1 MAMKRPSSLGFFS
14 MLATEVV
21 ETPEDADVVVTDD
34 AVSVKENAEIIH
46 SYDTER
52 ILALMNSR

>member
-1 MAMKRPSSLGFFS
+1 MNVQKLFS